1 MNNFIIEEL
10 LEILRAITVQSA
22 ESFSFAGKDFGPL
35 DPSRSL
41 WQVAPAKNPLVAQLA
56 QQLYSHAY
64 CRKFNGRLADD
75 AYDPNTVMADDIL
88 AELSSANSGRE
99 RWDVGWQ
106 VQRLMPSA
114 QIIAYKGGLARLL
127 WPGEFVSH
135 EGPGVPVREGSRIS
149 VFAPRESTTMQP
161 GFYFIFSETVS
172 DQQDD
177 YSLLRFYWH
186 ISDATAPKLVQLIS
200 HEFNRFQIPF
210 RLKSLAARAFYRR
223 SDAAVLYV
231 NKRFYRLSTELLSD
245 IHDQIREGL
254 GPDTPLFT
262 KRLAPGLGL
271 AEEPGNGESFGQNRC
286 RILAESIWSS
296 HEKNLH
302 SEPERLEEARKH
314 FASKGLALDAPYL
327 NPGSTDKYEFPPDSA
342 LERK

>member
-88 AELSSANSGRE
+88 AELSSANGGRE

-114 QIIAYKGGLARLL
+114 QIIAYK
-127 WPGEFVSH
+127 
-135 EGPGVPVREGSRIS
+135 
-149 VFAPRESTTMQP
+149 
-161 GFYFIFSETVS
+161 
-172 DQQDD
+172 
-177 YSLLRFYWH
+177 
-186 ISDATAPKLVQLIS
+186 
-200 HEFNRFQIPF
+200 
-210 RLKSLAARAFYRR
+210 
-223 SDAAVLYV
+223 
-231 NKRFYRLSTELLSD
+231 
-245 IHDQIREGL
+245 
-254 GPDTPLFT
+254 
-262 KRLAPGLGL
+262 
-271 AEEPGNGESFGQNRC
+271 
-286 RILAESIWSS
+286 
-296 HEKNLH
+296 
-302 SEPERLEEARKH
+302 
-314 FASKGLALDAPYL
+314 
-327 NPGSTDKYEFPPDSA
+327 
-342 LERK
+342 

>member
-1 MNNFIIEEL
+1 
-10 LEILRAITVQSA
+10 
-22 ESFSFAGKDFGPL
+22 
-35 DPSRSL
+35 
-41 WQVAPAKNPLVAQLA
+41 
-56 QQLYSHAY
+56 
-64 CRKFNGRLADD
+64 
-75 AYDPNTVMADDIL
+75 MADDIL

-314 FASKGLALDAPYL
+314 FASNGLALDAPYL

>member
-1 MNNFIIEEL
+1 MNDLIIEEL
-10 LEILRAITVQSA
+10 TEILRAITVQSA
-22 ESFSFAGKDFGPL
+22 ESFSFAGQDFGPL
-35 DPSRSL
+35 DPSLSL

-56 QQLYSHAY
+56 QQLYNHAY
-64 CRKFNGRLADD
+64 CRKFKGRLADD
-75 AYDPNTVMADDIL
+75 SYNTNTAMADDIL
-88 AELSSANSGRE
+88 AELSTANRGRE

-114 QIIAYKGGLARLL
+114 QVVASKGGLARLL

-177 YSLLRFYWH
+177 YGLLRFYWH
-186 ISDATAPKLVQLIS
+186 VSDVGAPKLVQLIS
-200 HEFNRFQIPF
+200 QEFNRFQLPF

-231 NKRFYRLSTELLSD
+231 NKRFYRVSTELLSD
-245 IHDQIREGL
+245 IHHQIKEDL
-254 GPDTPLFT
+254 SSDTPLFT
-262 KRLAPGLGL
+262 KCLASGLGL
-271 AEEPGNGESFGQNRC
+271 AEEPGNGESFGQYRC
-286 RILAESIWSS
+286 RLFAESIWNSY
-296 HEKNLH
+296 EKGLQ
-302 SEPERLEEARKH
+302 SEQERLEEARQH
-314 FASKGLALDAPYL
+314 FASNGLALDAPYL
-327 NPGSTDKYEFPPDSA
+327 NPGSTDTYEFPPNSA
-342 LERK
+342 IERK